1 MWSAKSHAKPSKRI
15 FLPELERLGLNQL
28 VLTARIAEVSPLR
41 YTPAGL
47 PVLELRLEH
56 ESQQEEASI
65 PRSVKPSVKSIAI
78 GQMAERIGHQALDS
92 CWTFK
97 GFLATA
103 RNAKHPVF
111 HLQDFQPNP

>member
-1 MWSAKSHAKPSKRI
+1 V
-15 FLPELERLGLNQL
+15 NQL

-56 ESQQEEASI
+56 ESQQDEAST
-65 PRSVKPSVKSIAI
+65 PRAVKTTVKSIAI
-78 GQMAERIGHQALDS
+78 GLMAERVGHQALDS